1 MLAGALAG
9 LFQVI
14 ATNPMEIVK
23 IQMQMGGAGTRIS
36 DVVHRLGGLKGLYR
50 GTSATLCRDIPFS
63 ILFFQSSASLRS
75 LLGSWQGAKSPGSE
89 SIEAVFAAGVIAGS
103 VAAVAVTPMDVVKTR
118 LQTLDHNHQG
128 HNHQG
133 GLWQVYKGIYEKE
146 GLRAFFRGSLQR
158 CFIVSPLFGITLLV
172 YELQKS
178 LLLPSTSSASPQK

>member
-1 MLAGALAG
+1 MLAGAMAG
-9 LFQVI
+9 LFQVV

-23 IQMQMGGAGTRIS
+23 IQMQMGAGAGTRIS
-36 DVVHRLGGLKGLYR
+36 DVVQRLGGLKGLYR
-50 GTSATLCRDIPFS
+50 GTTATLCRDIPFS
-63 ILFFQSSASLRS
+63 VLFFQSSAALRS
-75 LLGSWQGAKSPGSE
+75 LFGGWQGAASPGSE

-118 LQTLDHNHQG
+118 LQTLDHNHQARS
-128 HNHQG
+128 

-146 GLRAFFRGSLQR
+146 GLRAFFRGALPR

-178 LLLPSTSSASPQK
+178 LLLPSQK